1 MLDKAFGAAGN
12 TIVIEEFLRGK
23 EFEPGEE
30 VSVLTFTDG
39 KAIVPMVAS
48 CDHKRAY
55 DGDKGLNTGGMGHGS
70 RPVPFTTR
78 RRKKKSWK
86 TSFSPRCAR

>member
-1 MLDKAFGAAGN
+1 MKQIMLDKAFGAAGN

-39 KAIVPMVAS
+39 KTIVPMSPVA
-48 CDHKRAY
+48 
-55 DGDKGLNTGGMGHGS
+55 
-70 RPVPFTTR
+70 TTSAPTTATR
-78 RRKKKSWK
+78 G
-86 TSFSPRCAR
+86 